1 MCLYTLYME
10 NFNIIDLV
18 YTNKNSIS
26 RELCND
32 MINLFEQEERRYAG
46 ITAYGLN
53 KNIKDTTDF
62 IITNGG
68 TRWNKINKVLSKEL
82 NNNVIEYIKKYN
94 NIFHSNYHIFNT
106 KYLSFDSMQLQKYEK
121 NVGKFNYHEDFICD
135 FTDRKIRKLTFLW
148 YLNDVEEGG
157 ETEFWSK
164 YSIKPEAGK
173 LVLFPADWT
182 FPHTGKVPISNDKY
196 IITGWLW
203 QHYDTPMNI

>member
-1 MCLYTLYME
+1 MCLYRLYME

-18 YTNKNSIS
+18 YTNKTSIS

-32 MINLFEQEERRYAG
+32 MINLFEQEDKRYPG
-46 ITAYGLN
+46 LITAGLN

-62 IITNGG
+62 MITNGG
-68 TRWNKINKVLSKEL
+68 PRWDKINKLLSKEL

-94 NIFHSNYHIFNT
+94 NMVHSNYNIFDTN
-106 KYLSFDSMQLQKYEK
+106 YLSTASMQLQKYEK
-121 NVGKFNYHEDFICD
+121 NVGKYVYHEDSICK
-135 FTDRKIRKLTFLW
+135 FTERKIRKLTFLW
-148 YLNDVEEGG
+148 YLNDVDEGG

-164 YSIKPEAGK
+164 YCIKPEAGK
-173 LVLFPADWT
+173 LVLFPACWT

-203 QHYDTPMNI
+203 QHYDK

>member
-1 MCLYTLYME
+1 ME

-32 MINLFEQEERRYAG
+32 MINLFEHEDNRYDGVVAS
-46 ITAYGLN
+46 GLN

-62 IITNGG
+62 MITNGG
-68 TRWNKINKVLSKEL
+68 PRWEKINKLLSNEL
-82 NNNVIEYIKKYN
+82 NNNVTEYVKKYN
-94 NIFHSNYHIFNT
+94 NIVHPNY
-106 KYLSFDSMQLQKYEK
+106 YLFSTGYLTSASMQLQKYEK
-121 NVGKFNYHEDFICD
+121 NVGKYIYHDDSRCD

-173 LVLFPADWT
+173 LVLFPACWT

-203 QHYDTPMNI
+203 QHYDK

>member
-10 NFNIIDLV
+10 NFNIIDLI
-18 YTNKNSIS
+18 YINKTSIS

-46 ITAYGLN
+46 IMASGLN
-53 KNIKDTTDF
+53 KKIKDTTDF
-62 IITNGG
+62 MITKGG
-68 TRWNKINKVLSKEL
+68 PRWDKINKLLSKEL
-82 NNNVIEYIKKYN
+82 NNNTIQYIKKRSN
-94 NIFHSNYHIFNT
+94 MVHSNYHIFCT
-106 KYLSFDSMQLQKYEK
+106 DYLSSETMQLQKYEK
-121 NVGKFNYHEDFICD
+121 NVGKYLYHHDGICN
-135 FTDRKIRKLTFLW
+135 FTERKIRKLTFIW

>member
-1 MCLYTLYME
+1 ME

-18 YTNKNSIS
+18 YINKHSLS
-26 RELCND
+26 QELCND
-32 MINLFEQEERRYAG
+32 MINLFEHEDRLYPG
-46 ITAYGLN
+46 VTSSGLN
-53 KNIKDTTDF
+53 TDIKDTTDF
-62 IITNGG
+62 MITNGG
-68 TRWNKINKVLSKEL
+68 TRWNKINKLLSKEL
-82 NNNVIEYIKKYN
+82 NNNVIQYIKKCSN
-94 NIFHSNYHIFNT
+94 MVHSNYQIFGT
-106 KYLSFDSMQLQKYEK
+106 DYLSSETMQLQKYEK
-121 NVGKFNYHEDFICD
+121 NVGKYVYHQDGLCD
-135 FTDRKIRKLTFLW
+135 FTKRKIRKLTFLW
-148 YLNDVEEGG
+148 YLNNVEEGG

>member
-1 MCLYTLYME
+1 MCLYRLYME

-18 YTNKNSIS
+18 YTNKTSIS

-32 MINLFEQEERRYAG
+32 MINLFEQEDKRYPG
-46 ITAYGLN
+46 LITAGLN

-62 IITNGG
+62 MITNGG
-68 TRWNKINKVLSKEL
+68 PRWDKINKLLSKEL

-94 NIFHSNYHIFNT
+94 NMVHSNYNIFDTN
-106 KYLSFDSMQLQKYEK
+106 YLSTASMQLQKYEK
-121 NVGKFNYHEDFICD
+121 NVGKYVYHEDSICN
-135 FTDRKIRKLTFLW
+135 FTERKIRKLTFLW
-148 YLNDVEEGG
+148 YLNDVDEGG

-164 YSIKPEAGK
+164 YCIKPEAGK
-173 LVLFPADWT
+173 LVLFPACWT

-203 QHYDTPMNI
+203 QHYDK